1 MAPAATPL
9 TKGLYDPSF
18 EHDSCGVGFVA
29 DLSGRCG
36 HDIVTSALTVLRNLE
51 HRGAK
56 GSDPGTGDGAGILT
70 QIPDAF
76 FRAAC
81 GFPLPGPGAYAAGMI
96 FLPPDGDDAGAGA
109 GDDGHRAHRRAGV
122 PDRAR
127 LAGRSA

>member
-9 TKGLYDPSF
+9 TEGLYDPSF

-56 GSDPGTGDGAGILT
+56 GSDAGTGDGAGITT

-76 FRAAC
+76 FRAVC
-81 GFPLPGPGAYAAGMI
+81 EFPLPRPGAYAAGMV
-96 FLPPDGDDAGAGA
+96 FLPPDGGDHDGD
-109 GDDGHRAHRRAGV
+109 GDDGG
-122 PDRAR
+122 RAR
-127 LAGRSA
+127 AIAAIERIAARE